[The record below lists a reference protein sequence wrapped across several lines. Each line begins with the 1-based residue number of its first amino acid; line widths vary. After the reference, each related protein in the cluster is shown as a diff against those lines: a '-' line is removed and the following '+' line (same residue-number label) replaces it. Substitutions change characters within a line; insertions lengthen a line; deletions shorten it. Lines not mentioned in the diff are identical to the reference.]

1 MYITVN
7 QAAKKWGLSD
17 RRVRNLCLAGR
28 IPGAYREGRAW
39 KIPSDAAKPTD
50 GR

>member
-17 RRVRNLCLAGR
+17 RRVRNLCLAGK

-39 KIPSDAAKPTD
+39 KIRSDASKPTD
-50 GR
+50 G